1 MASTTYAKS
10 IVRKWYKEFPNSDLF
25 QALPSV
31 YQKNAKWT
39 VELFAELMAGYMD
52 ATPSTWDGEDVY
64 EVVVH
69 IIPRKSKFD
78 KETFEGFCP
87 ILRAFFE
94 YLGRKIIEKSW
105 SEELISSL
113 KNKDQELLQNAKHVL
128 DG

>member
-69 IIPRKSKFD
+69 IIPRKSIFD

-105 SEELISSL
+105 SEELISAL
-113 KNKDQELLQNAKHVL
+113 KNKDQELLQNAKLVL
-128 DG
+128 D

>member
-1 MASTTYAKS
+1 MASPTYAKS
-10 IVRKWYKEFPNSDLF
+10 VVRKWYKEFPNSDLF
-25 QALPSV
+25 KALPPG

-52 ATPSTWDGEDVY
+52 ATPSNWDGEDVY
-64 EVVVH
+64 EVVVQ
-69 IIPRKSKFD
+69 IIPRKSIFD

-94 YLGRKIIEKSW
+94 YLGCEIIEKSW

-113 KNKDQELLQNAKHVL
+113 KDKDQELLKNAKLVL
-128 DG
+128 D

>member
-1 MASTTYAKS
+1 MASIAYAKS

-25 QALPSV
+25 QVLPSV

-69 IIPRKSKFD
+69 VIPRKSMFD

-94 YLGRKIIEKSW
+94 YLGRNIIEKSW

-113 KNKDQELLQNAKHVL
+113 KNKDQELLQNARHVL
-128 DG
+128 EG

>member
-1 MASTTYAKS
+1 MASIPYAKS

-25 QALPSV
+25 RALPPV

-52 ATPSTWDGEDVY
+52 ATPNMWDGEDVD

-69 IIPRKSKFD
+69 IIPSKSIFD

-105 SEELISSL
+105 SEELIASL
-113 KNKDQELLQNAKHVL
+113 KDKDQELLQNAKLVL